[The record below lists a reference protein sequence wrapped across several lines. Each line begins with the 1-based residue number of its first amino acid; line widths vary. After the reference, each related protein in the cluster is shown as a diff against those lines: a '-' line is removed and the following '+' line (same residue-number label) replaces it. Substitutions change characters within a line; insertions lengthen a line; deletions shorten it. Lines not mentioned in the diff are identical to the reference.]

1 MEKER
6 KRLVVSSEGMYLLT
20 NLLCALGVAVV
31 TAADF
36 GVSMIVAPAYILS
49 LKVPFLT
56 FGQAEY
62 VVQGLLFIVLC
73 FLMKK
78 VKLIYFASFNTC
90 FLYGAFLDLWRLII
104 PAFSPEV
111 IAAGSTPLP
120 LRIVYF
126 VFGTLLT
133 QAAVAL
139 YFRIYIYPQVYEFF
153 IKCASVRFKTDT
165 TKVKIVYDFTSLTL
179 SVVMTLLFFGKFTGI
194 GVGTIVT
201 TFVNGVGIGFF
212 GKVIDRYLEFC
223 PSFPKLASIFDYQ

>member
-1 MEKER
+1 MEGR
-6 KRLVVSSEGMYLLT
+6 KKLVVSSEGMYLFT
-20 NLLCALGVAVV
+20 NLLCALSVAIV

-90 FLYGAFLDLWRLII
+90 FLYGAFLDLWRLLI
-104 PAFSPEV
+104 PALTPEV
-111 IAAGSTPLP
+111 IAAGETPMA

-126 VFGTLLT
+126 VVGTLLT
-133 QAAVAL
+133 QLAVAL
-139 YFRIYIYPQVYEFF
+139 YFRLYIYPQVYEFF
-153 IKCASVRFKTDT
+153 IKCLSARFGFDI
-165 TKVKIVYDFTSLTL
+165 TKVKTVYDFVSLSL
-179 SVVMTLLFFGKFTGI
+179 SVGMTLLFFGRITGI
-194 GVGTIVT
+194 GIGTIVT
-201 TFVNGVGIGFF
+201 TFVNGVGIRLF
-212 GKVIDRYLEFC
+212 GNLVDKHLEFR
-223 PSFPKLASIFDYQ
+223 PSFPQLASLFDYR